1 MHLQQCSTELRNAN
15 VAESMTARA
24 LLLLSLIPLLAVP
37 LQASELALV
46 DPEEVGFSTDRL
58 GKVTEFVER
67 EIADGNLS
75 GTVTLVARHGEVVHF
90 EAAGRFGLDDERAME
105 TDALFRIFSMTKP
118 ITTVAAM
125 ILYEEGAFQ
134 LGDPVAKYLP
144 ELADMQL
151 LINGE
156 LVPPRRQMTI
166 EHLMTHTAGLTNG
179 WHPEDPVERAYRDAA
194 LRQSP
199 DLDAFIDKLST
210 LPLRFEPGTRYHYSV
225 ATDVLGA
232 LVERLSGQTLEQF
245 FQTRIFDPLEMHD
258 TFFNVPD
265 DKTPRMAGSH
275 LWNHEQQAMQPTP
288 AGLIPPP
295 SGVTL
300 FSGGAGLISTARDY
314 WRFCEMLRRGGSLDG
329 TRILGPKTVQAM
341 TTARLTPEVRDNGAT
356 EYPASHLYPG
366 QSFGLGFGVI
376 TDPAQVGVIS
386 SQGEYSWGGIANTKF
401 WIDPEEDLVVVFMTQ
416 VLSTPHSDRHRF
428 DLKVATYQALTDLGS
443 SSRD

>member
-1 MHLQQCSTELRNAN
+1 
-15 VAESMTARA
+15 MTIQALLP
-24 LLLLSLIPLLAVP
+24 LLLLSLLATR
-37 LQASELALV
+37 LQAAEV
-46 DPEEVGFSTDRL
+46 NIVEPEAVGVSGDRL
-58 GKVTEFVER
+58 GKINKFVER
-67 EIADGNLS
+67 EIADGNLV
-75 GTVTLVARHGEVVHF
+75 GTVTLVARHGQVVHF
-90 EAAGRFGLDDERAME
+90 DAAGRYGLEDDRPMK

-134 LGDPVAKYLP
+134 LGDPVAKYIP

-151 LINGE
+151 LIDGE
-156 LVPPRRQMTI
+156 PVPPQSQMTI

-199 DLDAFIDKLST
+199 DLGAFIEKLST

-245 FQTRIFDPLEMHD
+245 FQARIFNPLKMHD

-275 LWNHEQQAMQPTP
+275 LWNAEQQAMGPLP
-288 AGLIPPP
+288 AGLLPPP

-300 FSGGAGLISTARDY
+300 FSGGGGLISTAHDY

-329 TRILGPKTVQAM
+329 VRILGPKTVQAM
-341 TTARLTPEVRDNGAT
+341 TMARLTPEVRDNGAT

-366 QSFGLGFGVI
+366 QSFGLGAGVI

-386 SQGEYSWGGIANTKF
+386 SKGEYSWGGIANTKF
-401 WIDPEEDLVVVFMTQ
+401 WIDPEEDLIVVFMTQ
-416 VLSTPHSDRHRF
+416 VLGTPHSDRHRF
-428 DLKVATYQALTDLGS
+428 DLKVATYQALTELGNS
-443 SSRD
+443 DGD

>member
-1 MHLQQCSTELRNAN
+1 
-15 VAESMTARA
+15 MTIRA
-24 LLLLSLIPLLAVP
+24 LLHLLLLSLLATRA
-37 LQASELALV
+37 QAAEINIV
-46 DPEEVGFSTDRL
+46 EPEVVGFSADRL
-58 GKVTEFVER
+58 SKITEFVDR
-67 EIADGNLS
+67 EIADGNLV
-75 GTVTLVARHGEVVHF
+75 GTVTLVARHGQVVHF
-90 EAAGRFGLDDERAME
+90 EAAGRYGLEDDRPME

-125 ILYEEGAFQ
+125 ILYEEGAFH

-144 ELADMQL
+144 ELANML
-151 LINGE
+151 LSIDGE
-156 LVPPRRQMTI
+156 LVPTRSQMTI

-179 WHPEDPVERAYRDAA
+179 WHIEHPVERAYRDAA

-199 DLDAFIDKLST
+199 DLKTYIDKLSN
-210 LPLRFEPGTRYHYSV
+210 LPLRFEPGARYHYSV

-232 LVERLSGQTLEQF
+232 LVERLSGQTLENF
-245 FQTRIFDPLEMHD
+245 FQTRIFEPLDMRD

-275 LWNHEQQAMQPTP
+275 LWNREEQEMNSMP
-288 AGLIPPP
+288 AELLPPR

-300 FSGGAGLISTARDY
+300 FSGGGGLISTARDY

-341 TTARLTPEVRDNGAT
+341 TMARLTPEVRDNGAG

-416 VLSTPHSDRHRF
+416 VLGTPHSDRHRF
-428 DLKVATYQALTDLGS
+428 GLKVATYQALTDLGS
-443 SSRD
+443 SGGD

>member
-1 MHLQQCSTELRNAN
+1 M
-15 VAESMTARA
+15 
-24 LLLLSLIPLLAVP
+24 P
-37 LQASELALV
+37 LQAAEVAV
-46 DPEEVGFSTDRL
+46 DDPEEVGFSGERL
-58 GKVTEFVER
+58 EKITEFVKR
-67 EIADGNLS
+67 EIADRNLV
-75 GTVTLVARHGEVVHF
+75 GTVTLVARHGKIVHF
-90 EAAGRFGLDDERAME
+90 EAAGRYGLEDDRPME

-125 ILYEEGAFQ
+125 ILYEEGAFH

-144 ELADMQL
+144 ELEAMQL
-151 LINGE
+151 SIDGE
-156 LVPPRRQMTI
+156 LVPPQRQMTI

-199 DLDAFIDKLST
+199 DLTAYIDKLAT

-232 LVERLSGQTLEQF
+232 LVERLSGQTLEHF
-245 FQTRIFDPLEMHD
+245 FQTRIFEPLEMHD

-265 DKTPRMAGSH
+265 DKMTRMAGSH
-275 LWNHEQQAMQPTP
+275 LWNAEQQAMGPMP
-288 AGLIPPP
+288 AGLLPPP

-300 FSGGAGLISTARDY
+300 FSGGGGLISTAHDY

-329 TRILGPKTVQAM
+329 ARILGPKTVQAM
-341 TTARLTPEVRDNGAT
+341 TMARLTPEVRDNGAT

-366 QSFGLGFGVI
+366 QSFGLGAGVI
-376 TDPAQVGVIS
+376 TDPPQAGVVS
-386 SQGEYSWGGIANTKF
+386 SKGEYSWGGIANTKF
-401 WIDPEEDLVVVFMTQ
+401 WIDPEEDLIVVFMTQ
-416 VLSTPHSDRHRF
+416 VLGTPHSDRHRF

-443 SSRD
+443 SGRD